1 MLENKIITYSAIT
14 LSESQTKHLG
24 FNLCE
29 TLLNRYVNLDKKIY
43 IIIEGR
49 IGSGK
54 TILTKGIAQKLGIR
68 EDEVTSP
75 TFLLLKTYKNDIKNL
90 HHLDLYRILD
100 NKNEEKNCLIE
111 IEELLENTYKGDII
125 VIETNINIMH
135 FLDEWDYYIQIKVLD
150 NKNRNIIVK
159 QNI

>member
-1 MLENKIITYSAIT
+1 MSENKIITYSTIT
-14 LSESQTKHLG
+14 LSELQTKHLG
-24 FNLCE
+24 FSLCQ
-29 TLLNRYVNLDKKIY
+29 TLLNKYVNLNKKIY

-75 TFLLLKTYKNDIKNL
+75 TFLLLKTYKNNIKNL

-100 NKNEEKNCLIE
+100 NKNEENDRLIE

-125 VIETNINIMH
+125 VIETIINIMH
-135 FLDEWDYYIQIKVLD
+135 LLDEWDYYIQIKVLD
-150 NKNRNIIVK
+150 NKNRNIIIK